1 MARLRPFTDALRAET
16 GPCQSAQSAGFGP
29 ICPGVSAQP
38 SQSEF
43 ASPSF
48 LTHRKET
55 TSWLTTAILAI
66 THPII
71 SALAEAG
78 QFCSGFS
85 LLSQDIPAALA
96 LIPSAC
102 QPTTRLSSNN
112 YSQSLSASG
121 GRELAPAFAARATHP
136 KFFEEFC
143 QENSNFLGATLIG
156 GKKC

>member
-1 MARLRPFTDALRAET
+1 MAYLRPFTDALRAAT
-16 GPCQSAQSAGFGP
+16 GTCQSAQSAGFSP

-38 SQSEF
+38 SQPENA
-43 ASPSF
+43 ASSF
-48 LTHRKET
+48 LMHRKET

-66 THPII
+66 TRPIT
-71 SALAEAG
+71 SALAG
-78 QFCSGFS
+78 QVCSGFS
-85 LLSQDIPAALA
+85 LPSQGIQAALA
-96 LIPSAC
+96 LIPSSC
-102 QPTTRLSSNN
+102 QPTTRLSSNS

-156 GKKC
+156 GTKC